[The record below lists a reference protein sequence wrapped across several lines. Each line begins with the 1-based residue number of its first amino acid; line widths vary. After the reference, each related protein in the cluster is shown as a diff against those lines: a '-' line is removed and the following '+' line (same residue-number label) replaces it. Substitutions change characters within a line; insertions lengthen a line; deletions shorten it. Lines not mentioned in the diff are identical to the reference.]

1 MGLLDGD
8 IATLMG
14 DVMGQFYLDGTLRT
28 VTFNDDGQ
36 GGGTTTTTTQAV
48 KVQED
53 RITEEARAAAGYSQL
68 AKRFIVL
75 QSGITGPLTGDSE
88 LTVGGATYMLSTP
101 EQDPAKAY
109 WYVVGVPK

>member
-8 IATLMG
+8 IASLMG
-14 DVMGQFYLDGTLRT
+14 DVMGAFYLDGTLRT
-28 VTFNDDGQ
+28 VTFVGDGQ
-36 GGGTTTTTTQAV
+36 GGGSTTTTTQAV

-88 LTVGGATYMLSTP
+88 LTVGGVTYMLSTP

-109 WYVVGVPK
+109 WYVVGVPR

>member
-8 IATLMG
+8 IAALMG
-14 DVMGQFYLDGTLRT
+14 EVMGAFYLDGTLTT
-28 VTFNDDGQ
+28 VTLVDDGN
-36 GGGTTTTTTQAV
+36 GGGTTSSTTQAV

-53 RITEEARAAAGYSQL
+53 HITEEARAAAGYSQL

-75 QSGITGPLTGDSE
+75 QAGVTGPLTGDSE
-88 LTVGGATYMLSTP
+88 LTVGGVIYMLSTP

-109 WYVVGVPK
+109 WYVVGVPR

>member
-1 MGLLDGD
+1 MGLLDGG
-8 IATLMG
+8 IAAIMG
-14 DVMGQFYLDGTLRT
+14 DGMGDFYLTATLRT
-28 VTFNDDGQ
+28 VTFVDDGQ
-36 GGGTTTTTTQAV
+36 GGGSTTTTTQSV

-53 RITEEARAAAGYSQL
+53 MIREEARAAGGFSQN

-75 QSGITGPLTGDSE
+75 QSGVVGGLSGNDE
-88 LTVGGATYMLSTP
+88 LTVGGVTYMLSTP